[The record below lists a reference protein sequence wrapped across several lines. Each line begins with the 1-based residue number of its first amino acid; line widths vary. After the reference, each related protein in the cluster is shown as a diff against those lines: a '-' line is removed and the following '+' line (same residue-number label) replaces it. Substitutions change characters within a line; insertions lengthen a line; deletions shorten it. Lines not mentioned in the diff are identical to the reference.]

1 MMGEMSEPKITPL
14 ARRLAEENGID
25 WRKLEGTGPEGEITE
40 RDILNFLAKVMA
52 GEVTLEGPPPGEPP
66 PPEGEADLEA
76 ARAALEKEG
85 IPLDELIP
93 SEQQEK
99 PASELTAEFE
109 LELDLLEEEAEAP
122 PAEAEAPEPELEPE
136 PSWSEETIVEDVTT
150 ELPIYEE
157 SEAPAVEAAE
167 PAPPAEDV
175 TAELPVFT
183 EEAPVEEPPPEITA
197 ELPLY
202 QEEEAPKEA
211 APEPPAEEITAE
223 LPVFTEETPPAPEPE
238 PEPEPVAAAVPPPPA
253 AEERAPITVEE
264 PAAPEAP
271 EVRLWFRPVALGPL
285 DALLADFSAEL
296 GRELPRAALLFL
308 AARRALA
315 DLEVP
320 LRPLKG
326 RYRVGESENFAGFVA
341 AWEAAS
347 EEGEGLSVDEAEPP
361 ILLKAPALVL
371 ATGGLPEEQGLLI
384 LAGELPTREEKFL
397 ERVAHY
403 LEKPIRLL
411 LFG

>member
-157 SEAPAVEAAE
+157 PEAPAVEAAE

-183 EEAPVEEPPPEITA
+183 EE
-197 ELPLY
+197 
-202 QEEEAPKEA
+202 
-211 APEPPAEEITAE
+211 
-223 LPVFTEETPPAPEPE
+223 TPPAPEPEPE

-264 PAAPEAP
+264 PAAPAAA

-320 LRPLKG
+320 LRPLKC

>member
-1 MMGEMSEPKITPL
+1 MMGQMSEPKITPL

-25 WRKLEGTGPEGEITE
+25 WRKIQGTGPEGEITE

-93 SEQQEK
+93 SEPQGK
-99 PASELTAEFE
+99 PAPELTAEFE

-122 PAEAEAPEPELEPE
+122 PAEAAEPG
-136 PSWSEETIVEDVTT
+136 WSEETIVEDVTT
-150 ELPIYEE
+150 ELPVYEE
-157 SEAPAVEAAE
+157 T
-167 PAPPAEDV
+167 APPAAEAAPPPPPPAEEV

-183 EEAPVEEPPPEITA
+183 EEGPA
-197 ELPLY
+197 ES
-202 QEEEAPKEA
+202 
-211 APEPPAEEITAE
+211 PPAQ
-223 LPVFTEETPPAPEPE
+223 
-238 PEPEPVAAAVPPPPA
+238 EPVAAAPPV
-253 AEERAPITVEE
+253 EEREPIPVEE
-264 PAAPEAP
+264 PAAPPAP
-271 EVRLWFRPVALGPL
+271 EVRLWFRPVRLSSL
-285 DALLADFSAEL
+285 DALLEDFGAEL
-296 GRELPRAALLFL
+296 GRKLPRAALLFL

-326 RYRVGESENFAGFVA
+326 RYRVPESTNFAGFVA
-341 AWEAAS
+341 AWEEAS
-347 EEGEGLSVDEAEPP
+347 EEGEGLAVDEAEPP
-361 ILLKAPALVL
+361 VLLQAPALVL
-371 ATGGLPEEQGLLI
+371 ATGGLPEDQGLLI

>member
-1 MMGEMSEPKITPL
+1 MSEPKITPL

-40 RDILNFLAKVMA
+40 RDILDFLAKVMA
-52 GEVTLEGPPPGEPP
+52 GEITLEGPPPGEPP

-85 IPLDELIP
+85 ITLEELL
-93 SEQQEK
+93 
-99 PASELTAEFE
+99 PAEEPGGKAQELTSEFE
-109 LELDLLEEEAEAP
+109 LELDLLEEETEAP
-122 PAEAEAPEPELEPE
+122 PAEAKAPGPELEPE
-136 PSWSEETIVEDVTT
+136 PSWSAETTAEDVTS
-150 ELPIYEE
+150 EPPIHEE
-157 SEAPAVEAAE
+157 PEAPPIEAPE
-167 PAPPAEDV
+167 PAPPPEDV

-197 ELPLY
+197 ELPVY
-202 QEEEAPKEA
+202 QEEK

-223 LPVFTEETPPAPEPE
+223 LPVYTEETPPAPEPE
-238 PEPEPVAAAVPPPPA
+238 PEPEPVAAAAVPPPPA
-253 AEERAPITVEE
+253 SEERESIAVEE
-264 PAAPEAP
+264 PAAPVAP

-285 DALLADFSAEL
+285 DALLSDFGAEL
-296 GRELPRAALLFL
+296 GRELPRATLLFL

-326 RYRVGESENFAGFVA
+326 RYRVPQSESFAGFVA

-347 EEGEGLSVDEAEPP
+347 EEGKGLSVDEAEPP
-361 ILLKAPALVL
+361 VLLKAPALVL
-371 ATGGLPEEQGLLI
+371 ATGGLPEGQGLLI
-384 LAGELPTREEKFL
+384 LAGELPTAEEKFL